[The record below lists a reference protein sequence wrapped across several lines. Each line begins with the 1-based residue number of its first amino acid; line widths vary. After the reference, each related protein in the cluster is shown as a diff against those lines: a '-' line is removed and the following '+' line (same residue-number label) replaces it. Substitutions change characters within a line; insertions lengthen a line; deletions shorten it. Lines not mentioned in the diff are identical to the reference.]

1 MANGRKP
8 IPKSQRKI
16 SEDLQTPL
24 SEGGIGFQPTG
35 NPNDK
40 TITNNPTE
48 QATGIEHNRA
58 LKYSFKGDTVKPFTV
73 GIEDIDNAVFYYFQ
87 NIIKPFVI
95 QNGNRIEVPVIYGSP
110 ERWKSV
116 QKDGYYRDKLNKVML
131 PLIMIKRNDL
141 TKNRTVANKL
151 DANFPNLY
159 VSFQKQYS
167 NKNFYNNFNVLTN
180 RVPERE
186 YYANVVPDY
195 VTINYECIVM
205 TYYMDQMNK
214 IVEAINYASDS
225 YWGDPNRFKFKASI
239 DTFNN
244 TTELSTDQDRIVRST
259 FTIKLNGYII
269 PDTIQKDVTAL
280 KKLPSISKVTFTL
293 ETDMTSEM
301 LSTSAKR
308 NPMKQI
314 PATFFDNVTVVSGGG
329 GTGVSQDVLDYLAL
343 NRIKTANSSLTTND
357 GMVSTATFPNTV
369 IAIAPSTLP
378 STSINNFSI
387 YINGQY
393 VESSAIVSFI
403 QAGSDVLLTI
413 NNTQLGFGLN
423 TTFEI
428 VASGKFSS

>member
-329 GTGVSQDVLDYLAL
+329 TGVSQDVLDYLAL
-343 NRIKTANSSLTTND
+343 NNIKTANSSLTTND